1 MGCSGEKTK
10 EEFPDINRGFPICR
24 LSIPITNEIDSII
37 SFDSK
42 HIILGGK
49 DELKICDL
57 GTQEISLISN
67 EHQGR
72 INCLIKLPNGNIASG
87 GQDSKIKIWDVNKK
101 ICLYTLEGHSSII
114 WDIKY
119 LQKNKLISASDD
131 NSCKLW
137 NLDSK
142 TNEIIFKGRRHISCV
157 AILKNNKI
165 LFAEGKNLILYN
177 LKTKDQESCLDIKV
191 WTLKV
196 LKNGQVAAGLGNG
209 LLYILEITDEI
220 NIKTQFGRGH
230 KTTINTIIELENEK
244 LITSSD
250 ENDLILWDR
259 NEPDSIYEIKGHKDV
274 ITSLCLIEKNK
285 FASVS
290 RDNTLKIWE

>member
-1 MGCSGEKTK
+1 MGCSSENTK
-10 EEFPDINRGFPICR
+10 DELSDKNKGYPLCR
-24 LSIPITNEIDSII
+24 LSITITNEIDSIT

-42 HIILGGK
+42 HIILGCK
-49 DELKICDL
+49 DELNICDL
-57 GTQEISLISN
+57 NTQEISLISK
-67 EHQGR
+67 EHKGR
-72 INCLIKLPNGNIASG
+72 INCLIKFPDGKIASG
-87 GQDSKIKIWDVNKK
+87 GQDSKIKIWDIDKK
-101 ICLYTLEGHSSII
+101 YCLATLEGHSSII

-119 LQKNKLISASDD
+119 LNKNKLISASDD

-137 NLDSK
+137 NLDNNS
-142 TNEIIFKGRRHISCV
+142 NENIFKGRRHISCV
-157 AILKNNKI
+157 AILNNNKI
-165 LFAEGKNLILYN
+165 LLAEGKNLILYN
-177 LKTKDQESCLDIKV
+177 LDIKDQESILDITV

-196 LKNGQVAAGLGNG
+196 LKNGEVAAGLGNG

-220 NIKTQFGRGH
+220 KIKTQFARGH

-250 ENDLILWDR
+250 EKNLILWDR
-259 NEPDSIYEIKGHKDV
+259 NDPESIYEIKGHMDT
-274 ITSLCLIEKNK
+274 ITCLCYIERNK

>member
-1 MGCSGEKTK
+1 MGCSSENTK
-10 EEFPDINRGFPICR
+10 DEFPDKNTGYPLCR
-24 LSIPITNEIDSII
+24 LSITITNEVDSIT

-42 HIILGGK
+42 HIILGCK
-49 DELKICDL
+49 DELNICDL
-57 GTQEISLISN
+57 NTQEISLISK
-67 EHQGR
+67 EHKGR
-72 INCLIKLPNGNIASG
+72 INCLIKFPDGKIASG
-87 GQDSKIKIWDVNKK
+87 GQDSKIKIWDIDKK
-101 ICLYTLEGHSSII
+101 KCLNTLEGHSSII

-137 NLDSK
+137 NLDNNS
-142 TNEIIFKGRRHISCV
+142 NENIFKGRRHISCV

-165 LFAEGKNLILYN
+165 LLAEGKNLILYN
-177 LKTKDQESCLDIKV
+177 LDIKDQESILDITV

-196 LKNGQVAAGLGNG
+196 LKNGDVAAGLGNG

-220 NIKTQFGRGH
+220 KIKTQFGRGH

-274 ITSLCLIEKNK
+274 ITSLCLIEENK

>member
-1 MGCSGEKTK
+1 MGCSSENTK
-10 EEFPDINRGFPICR
+10 DEFPDKNTGYPLCR
-24 LSIPITNEIDSII
+24 LSITITNEVDSIT

-42 HIILGGK
+42 HIILGCK
-49 DELKICDL
+49 DELNICDL
-57 GTQEISLISN
+57 NTQEISLISK
-67 EHQGR
+67 EHKGR
-72 INCLIKLPNGNIASG
+72 INCLIKFPDGKIASG
-87 GQDSKIKIWDVNKK
+87 GQDSKIKIWDIDKK
-101 ICLYTLEGHSSII
+101 KCLNTLEGHSSII

-137 NLDSK
+137 NLDNNS
-142 TNEIIFKGRRHISCV
+142 NENIFKGRRHISCV

-165 LFAEGKNLILYN
+165 LLAEGKNLILYN
-177 LKTKDQESCLDIKV
+177 LDIKDQESILDITV

-196 LKNGQVAAGLGNG
+196 LKNGDVAAGLGNG

-220 NIKTQFGRGH
+220 KIKTQFGRGH

-250 ENDLILWDR
+250 ENILILWDR
-259 NEPDSIYEIKGHKDV
+259 NDPMSIYEIKGHLDV
-274 ITSLCLIEKNK
+274 ITCLCYIERNK